1 MTSTAESAQNVP
13 VASLYT
19 LMQGQVRMEEQLKAV
34 VQRVEYHMAHEH
46 GEFKEALNKV
56 EELYEKHD
64 ELRDELRD
72 QASDMQKEIHS
83 VATKVDNL
91 YFGAKWTR
99 WLAVV
104 IATLVGWFAWL
115 KDHITFIK

>member
-1 MTSTAESAQNVP
+1 MTNTVDPSQNVP

-34 VQRVEYHMAHEH
+34 VQRVEYHMTHEH

-64 ELRDELRD
+64 ELRGELRD
-72 QASDMQKEIHS
+72 QTAIMQKDIHN
-83 VATKVDNL
+83 VVTKVDNL

-99 WLAVV
+99 WIAVA
-104 IATLVGWFAWL
+104 IATIVGWVVWL
-115 KDHITFIK
+115 KDHIHFK